1 MCTYI
6 GPISTFGVLLLLS
19 VSFFA
24 YMYLQDTE
32 VGRLE
37 GKLEEERSYTAKI
50 LDEVTI
56 HNDVDCLA
64 ILPSI
69 ISQQNLSN

>member
-1 MCTYI
+1 M
-6 GPISTFGVLLLLS
+6 SL
-19 VSFFA
+19 FA

-56 HNDVDCLA
+56 HMTYTM
-64 ILPSI
+64 S
-69 ISQQNLSN
+69 SQMHVNLVKLYAPQPVFKASVQL